1 MVPQEFP
8 LLEASSPSLRSKAA
22 TIVESPEMFRN
33 LSILESQNLEL
44 AIKAKDLQI
53 NELRGTISSDEPQL
67 TLPPNDVKSLKSEET
82 LHYISKIEFY
92 RSQNN
97 NKWKHWPNKTKAL
110 LQTLLTQTKKRRN
123 FKKRQHRNDRKVERD
138 AKIEHWIQEVL

>member
-1 MVPQEFP
+1 MTAVEEGSELSGDIGLTQPCVLPPRKQKNSKRTLSKNFSDYSP
-8 LLEASSPSLRSKAA
+8 SQQLSIQRLRLWFLRNCRYLKRPSPSLRSKAA

-67 TLPPNDVKSLKSEET
+67 TLPPNDVKSLKK
-82 LHYISKIEFY
+82 HYISKIEFN
-92 RSQNN
+92 RTTNS
-97 NKWKHWPNKTKAL
+97 
-110 LQTLLTQTKKRRN
+110 
-123 FKKRQHRNDRKVERD
+123 
-138 AKIEHWIQEVL
+138 

>member
-1 MVPQEFP
+1 MKRPP
-8 LLEASSPSLRSKAA
+8 PSLRSKGA

-67 TLPPNDVKSLKSEET
+67 TLLIKK
-82 LHYISKIEFY
+82 HYISKIEFY

-110 LQTLLTQTKKRRN
+110 LQTLLTQTKIKKRRN